1 MGDPD
6 QRNQTEPH
14 AIAEDAAG
22 GVPQWVKREDARAR
36 EDEREAT
43 ADGMGLVMRLVVP
56 LVFLIAGGLISL
68 FRP

>member
-6 QRNQTEPH
+6 QRNQTEPP
-14 AIAEDAAG
+14 ATAENTASG
-22 GVPQWVKREDARAR
+22 IPQWVQREDARAR
-36 EDEREAT
+36 EDERAAE

-56 LVFLIAGGLISL
+56 LVILIAGGLISL